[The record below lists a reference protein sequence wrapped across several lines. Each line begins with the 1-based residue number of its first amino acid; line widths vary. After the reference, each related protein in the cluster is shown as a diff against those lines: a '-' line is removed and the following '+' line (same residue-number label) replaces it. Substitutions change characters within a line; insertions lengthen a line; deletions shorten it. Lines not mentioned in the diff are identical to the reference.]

1 MDIISTELRQL
12 NSDISSYLS
21 YLPKD
26 MINIIIELSRSKPN
40 KYNQQYI
47 FQKIYKLRKYLKH
60 HIHMYNNQHTIVQL
74 EFKNKYNF
82 KVIIIGKIIYT
93 NYFIDIDVIKVIE
106 YPNYINSD
114 YPINKISMSKSY
126 DMKFEFDTIFY
137 SGYRI
142 INLHKFNVMNITPIK
157 ID

>member
-1 MDIISTELRQL
+1 
-12 NSDISSYLS
+12 
-21 YLPKD
+21 
-26 MINIIIELSRSKPN
+26 
-40 KYNQQYI
+40 
-47 FQKIYKLRKYLKH
+47 
-60 HIHMYNNQHTIVQL
+60 MYNNQHTIVQL